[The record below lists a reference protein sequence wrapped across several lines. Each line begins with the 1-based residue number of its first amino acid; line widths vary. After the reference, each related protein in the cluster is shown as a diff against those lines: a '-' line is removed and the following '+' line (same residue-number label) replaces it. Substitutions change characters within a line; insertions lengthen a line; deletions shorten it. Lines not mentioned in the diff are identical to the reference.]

1 MKLKTL
7 VNELD
12 VETKLQVQYLERK
25 LEGEQ
30 SCDNRIARI
39 KETEKENRIKQLKE
53 DIETED
59 IVFET
64 IKTHLTQRKEELNQK
79 VNHREK
85 MRDEA
90 VKKLDNQLE
99 EIKDKSDN
107 TLEEISQITTKIDED
122 RKERQ
127 REEAEEEYK
136 AKIQ

>member
-1 MKLKTL
+1 
-7 VNELD
+7 
-12 VETKLQVQYLERK
+12 VQYLERK

-64 IKTHLTQRKEELNQK
+64 IKTHLTQRKEELVQK
-79 VNHREK
+79 VNAREK
-85 MRDEA
+85 LREEA
-90 VKKLDNQLE
+90 VNKLDKKLED
-99 EIKDKSDN
+99 IKVKSDD
-107 TLEEISQITTKIDED
+107 TLQEISDITGKIDED
-122 RKERQ
+122 RKERT
-127 REEAEEEYK
+127 REEAEDEYK

>member
-1 MKLKTL
+1 
-7 VNELD
+7 
-12 VETKLQVQYLERK
+12 VQYLERK

-64 IKTHLTQRKEELNQK
+64 IKTHLTQRKEELVQK
-79 VNHREK
+79 VNAREK
-85 MRDEA
+85 LRESA
-90 VKKLDNQLE
+90 VNGLDKKLED
-99 EIKDKSDN
+99 IKLKSDN
-107 TLEEISQITTKIDED
+107 TLTEISQITEKIDED
-122 RKERQ
+122 RKERT

>member
-1 MKLKTL
+1 M
-7 VNELD
+7 
-12 VETKLQVQYLERK
+12 QYLERK

-64 IKTHLTQRKEELNQK
+64 IKTHLTQRKEELVQK
-79 VNHREK
+79 VNAREK
-85 MRDEA
+85 LREGA
-90 VKKLDNQLE
+90 VNGLDKKLED
-99 EIKDKSDN
+99 IKLKSDN
-107 TLEEISQITTKIDED
+107 TLTEISQITEKIDED
-122 RKERQ
+122 RKERT

>member
-1 MKLKTL
+1 
-7 VNELD
+7 
-12 VETKLQVQYLERK
+12 LERK

-64 IKTHLTQRKEELNQK
+64 IKTHLTQRKEELVQK
-79 VNHREK
+79 VNAREK
-85 MRDEA
+85 LREGA
-90 VKKLDNQLE
+90 VSTLDKKLDD
-99 EIKDKSDN
+99 IKQKSDN
-107 TLEEISQITTKIDED
+107 TLTEISDITAKIDDD
-122 RKERQ
+122 RKERT

>member
-1 MKLKTL
+1 M
-7 VNELD
+7 
-12 VETKLQVQYLERK
+12 QYLERK

-64 IKTHLTQRKEELNQK
+64 IKTHLTQRKEELVQT
-79 VNHREK
+79 VNAREK
-85 MRDEA
+85 LREGA
-90 VKKLDNQLE
+90 VNGLDKKLED
-99 EIKDKSDN
+99 IKLKSDN
-107 TLEEISQITTKIDED
+107 TLTEISQITEKIDED
-122 RKERQ
+122 RKERT

-136 AKIQ
+136 AKIK

>member
-1 MKLKTL
+1 M
-7 VNELD
+7 
-12 VETKLQVQYLERK
+12 QVQYLERK

-64 IKTHLTQRKEELNQK
+64 IKTHLTQRKEELVQK
-79 VNHREK
+79 VNAREK
-85 MRDEA
+85 LREGA
-90 VKKLDNQLE
+90 VSTLDKKLDD
-99 EIKDKSDN
+99 IKQKSDN
-107 TLEEISQITTKIDED
+107 TLTEISDITAKIDDD
-122 RKERQ
+122 RKERT

>member
-1 MKLKTL
+1 M
-7 VNELD
+7 
-12 VETKLQVQYLERK
+12 QYLERK

-64 IKTHLTQRKEELNQK
+64 IKTHLTQRKEELVQK
-79 VNHREK
+79 VNAREK
-85 MRDEA
+85 LRESA
-90 VKKLDNQLE
+90 VNGLDKKLED
-99 EIKDKSDN
+99 IKLKSDN
-107 TLEEISQITTKIDED
+107 TLTEISQITEKIDED
-122 RKERQ
+122 RKERT

>member
-1 MKLKTL
+1 M
-7 VNELD
+7 
-12 VETKLQVQYLERK
+12 QYLERK

-64 IKTHLTQRKEELNQK
+64 IKTHLTQRKEELVQK
-79 VNHREK
+79 VNAREK
-85 MRDEA
+85 LREEA
-90 VKKLDNQLE
+90 VNKLDKKLED
-99 EIKDKSDN
+99 IKVKSDD
-107 TLEEISQITTKIDED
+107 TLQEISDITGKIDED
-122 RKERQ
+122 RKERT
-127 REEAEEEYK
+127 REEAEDEYK